1 MFPPKQQLT
10 KNDVLNRFLPIPGT
24 VLKGLESEP
33 KISDFIILKE
43 LGVGSY
49 GRVILVQHQITQAK
63 YAIKCIDKRNK
74 VNIEEKPYFRREI
87 EIMYRVHHP
96 NVVKLFGHFED
107 NKYCYFIM
115 EYIPGGNVYNLVP
128 KNGIKT
134 VPTKTIVSIMKDV
147 ISAVYF
153 LHHMSPPIIHRDIK
167 PENVVLD
174 QNMKAK
180 LTDFGWSNYMQGD
193 MKRTTVCGT
202 PVYLAPE
209 IINNRGHDEK
219 VDIWCIGVLLFEL
232 LTGISP
238 FQGFDVESIKY
249 NINRLNISWQRDM
262 DRDAVDLIK
271 RILKYNPEE
280 RISLEQMLL
289 HPFITKYFPNAI
301 SCLIKPDNTQYKL
314 FIVSKDNPLTWN
326 PICSAND
333 YLNANVKPKT
343 YYNQNQNALSQY
355 NYNALL
361 KKYESLKQ
369 EYSDLQK
376 VGFSQASLENLRKEL
391 VEKENKLKQLRSMG
405 IGYNSKNLNVTYN
418 DLKNENYDLRN
429 ILNQYKAQYNTTN
442 QNVIYLDNNFNEI
455 MSNISN
461 NNKNGFN
468 QAFNKLKTNIDSY
481 TQNNFNAIINMKDLE
496 IKKWK
501 EEERLR
507 REREKQQYN
516 VLINQ
521 YDQNLSNRERENQQ
535 LKMRLKELE
544 GYFV

>member
-1 MFPPKQQLT
+1 MIPSCTQLT
-10 KNDVLNRFLPIPGT
+10 RNDVHNRFLPIPGT

-33 KISDFIILKE
+33 KISDFTILKE
-43 LGVGSY
+43 LGAGSY
-49 GRVILVQHQITQAK
+49 GRVILVQHKITQAK

-128 KNGIKT
+128 KNGFRT
-134 VPTKTIVSIMKDV
+134 VPIQTIASIMKDV

-238 FQGFDVESIKY
+238 FQGFDVQTIKY
-249 NINRLNISWQRDM
+249 NINRLNIAWQKNM

-280 RISLEQMLL
+280 RISLENMLL
-289 HPFITKYFPNAI
+289 HPFMTKFFPNAI

-314 FIVSKDNPLTWN
+314 FIISKDNPLTWN
-326 PICSAND
+326 PIFTGND
-333 YLNANVKPKT
+333 YAGIKLRP
-343 YYNQNQNALSQY
+343 YYNRNINALSQY
-355 NYNALL
+355 NYNNLL
-361 KKYESLKQ
+361 KKYDSLKQ
-369 EYSDLQK
+369 EYTDLQK
-376 VGFSQASLENLRKEL
+376 VGFSKASLENLRKEL
-391 VEKENKLKQLRSMG
+391 IEKEKKINQLRALGFGSGKTNINM
-405 IGYNSKNLNVTYN
+405 TYN

-429 ILNQYKAQYNTTN
+429 ILNQYKTQYNTTN
-442 QNVIYLDNNFNEI
+442 QNVIYLNNNFNEI
-455 MSNISN
+455 MTNISN

-468 QAFNKLKTNIDSY
+468 QAFNKLKTNIVTY
-481 TQNNFNAIINMKDLE
+481 TQNNYNAIISMKDQE

-516 VLINQ
+516 MLINK

-544 GYFV
+544 GYFA

>member
-1 MFPPKQQLT
+1 MIPSCTQLT
-10 KNDVLNRFLPIPGT
+10 RNDVHNRFLPIPGT

-33 KISDFIILKE
+33 KISDFTILKE
-43 LGVGSY
+43 LGAGSY
-49 GRVILVQHQITQAK
+49 GRVILVQHKITQAK

-128 KNGIKT
+128 KNGVRT
-134 VPTKTIVSIMKDV
+134 VPIQTIASIMKDV

-238 FQGFDVESIKY
+238 FQGFDVQSIKY
-249 NINRLNISWQRDM
+249 NINRLNIAWQKNM

-280 RISLEQMLL
+280 RISLENMLL
-289 HPFITKYFPNAI
+289 HPFMTKFFPNAI

-314 FIVSKDNPLTWN
+314 FIISKDNPLTWN
-326 PICSAND
+326 PIFTGND
-333 YLNANVKPKT
+333 YAGIKLRP
-343 YYNQNQNALSQY
+343 YYNRNINALSQY
-355 NYNALL
+355 NYNDLL
-361 KKYESLKQ
+361 KKYDSLKQ
-369 EYSDLQK
+369 EYTDLQK
-376 VGFSQASLENLRKEL
+376 VGFSKASLENLRKEL
-391 VEKENKLKQLRSMG
+391 VEKEKKINQLRALGFGSGKTNM
-405 IGYNSKNLNVTYN
+405 NVTYN

-429 ILNQYKAQYNTTN
+429 ILNQYKTQYNTTN
-442 QNVIYLDNNFNEI
+442 QNVIYLNNNFNEI
-455 MSNISN
+455 MTNISN

-468 QAFNKLKTNIDSY
+468 QAFNKLKTNIVTY
-481 TQNNFNAIINMKDLE
+481 TQNNYNAIISMKDQE

-516 VLINQ
+516 ILINK

-544 GYFV
+544 GYFA

>member
-1 MFPPKQQLT
+1 MIPSCTQLT
-10 KNDVLNRFLPIPGT
+10 RNDVHNRFLPIPGT

-33 KISDFIILKE
+33 KISDFTILKE
-43 LGVGSY
+43 LGAGSY
-49 GRVILVQHQITQAK
+49 GRVILVQHKITQAK

-128 KNGIKT
+128 KNGFRT
-134 VPTKTIVSIMKDV
+134 VPIQTIASIMKDV

-238 FQGFDVESIKY
+238 FQGFDVQSIKY
-249 NINRLNISWQRDM
+249 NINRLNIAWQKNM

-280 RISLEQMLL
+280 RISLENMLL
-289 HPFITKYFPNAI
+289 HPFMTKFFPNAI

-314 FIVSKDNPLTWN
+314 FIISKDNNLTWN
-326 PICSAND
+326 PIFTGND
-333 YLNANVKPKT
+333 YAGIKLRP
-343 YYNQNQNALSQY
+343 YYNRNINALSQY
-355 NYNALL
+355 NYNDLL
-361 KKYESLKQ
+361 KKYDSLKQ
-369 EYSDLQK
+369 EYTDLQK
-376 VGFSQASLENLRKEL
+376 VGFSKASLENLRKEL
-391 VEKENKLKQLRSMG
+391 VEKEKKINQLRALGFGSGKTNM
-405 IGYNSKNLNVTYN
+405 NVTYN

-429 ILNQYKAQYNTTN
+429 ILNQYKTQYNTTN
-442 QNVIYLDNNFNEI
+442 QNVIYLNNNFNEI
-455 MSNISN
+455 MTNISN

-468 QAFNKLKTNIDSY
+468 QAFNKLKTNIVTY
-481 TQNNFNAIINMKDLE
+481 TQNNYNAIISMKDQE

-516 VLINQ
+516 ILINK

-544 GYFV
+544 GYFA

>member
-1 MFPPKQQLT
+1 MIPSCTQLT
-10 KNDVLNRFLPIPGT
+10 RNDVHNRFLPIPGT

-33 KISDFIILKE
+33 KISDFTILKE
-43 LGVGSY
+43 LGAGSY
-49 GRVILVQHQITQAK
+49 GRVILVQHKITQAK

-128 KNGIKT
+128 KNGVRT
-134 VPTKTIVSIMKDV
+134 VPIQTIASIMKDV

-238 FQGFDVESIKY
+238 FQGFDVQSIKY
-249 NINRLNISWQRDM
+249 NINRLNIAWQKNM

-280 RISLEQMLL
+280 RISLENMLL
-289 HPFITKYFPNAI
+289 HPFMTKFFPNAI

-314 FIVSKDNPLTWN
+314 FIISKDNPLTWN
-326 PICSAND
+326 PIFTGND
-333 YLNANVKPKT
+333 YAGIKLRP
-343 YYNQNQNALSQY
+343 YYNQNINALSQY
-355 NYNALL
+355 NYNDLL
-361 KKYESLKQ
+361 KKYDSLKQ
-369 EYSDLQK
+369 EYTDLQK
-376 VGFSQASLENLRKEL
+376 VGFSKASLENLRKEL
-391 VEKENKLKQLRSMG
+391 VEKEKKINQLRALGFGSGKTNINM
-405 IGYNSKNLNVTYN
+405 TYN

-429 ILNQYKAQYNTTN
+429 ILNQYKTQYNTTN
-442 QNVIYLDNNFNEI
+442 QNVIYLNNNFNEI
-455 MSNISN
+455 MTNISN

-468 QAFNKLKTNIDSY
+468 QAFNKLKTNIVTY
-481 TQNNFNAIINMKDLE
+481 TQNNYNAIISMKDQE

-516 VLINQ
+516 MLINK

-544 GYFV
+544 GYFA

>member
-1 MFPPKQQLT
+1 MIPSCTQLT
-10 KNDVLNRFLPIPGT
+10 RNDVHNRFLPIPGT

-33 KISDFIILKE
+33 KISDFTILKE
-43 LGVGSY
+43 LGAGSY
-49 GRVILVQHQITQAK
+49 GRVILVQHKITQAK

-128 KNGIKT
+128 KNGVRT
-134 VPTKTIVSIMKDV
+134 VPIQTIASIMKDV

-238 FQGFDVESIKY
+238 FQGFDVQSIKY
-249 NINRLNISWQRDM
+249 NINRLNIAWQKNM

-280 RISLEQMLL
+280 RISLENMLL
-289 HPFITKYFPNAI
+289 HPFMTKFFPNAI

-314 FIVSKDNPLTWN
+314 FIISKDNPLTWN
-326 PICSAND
+326 PIFTGND
-333 YLNANVKPKT
+333 YAGIKLRP
-343 YYNQNQNALSQY
+343 YYNQNINALSQY
-355 NYNALL
+355 NYNNLL
-361 KKYESLKQ
+361 KKYDSLKQ
-369 EYSDLQK
+369 EYTDLQK
-376 VGFSQASLENLRKEL
+376 VGFSKASLENLRKEL
-391 VEKENKLKQLRSMG
+391 VEKEKKINQLRALGFGSGKTNM
-405 IGYNSKNLNVTYN
+405 NVTYN

-429 ILNQYKAQYNTTN
+429 ILNQYKTQYNTTN
-442 QNVIYLDNNFNEI
+442 QNVIYLNNNFNEI
-455 MSNISN
+455 MTNISN

-468 QAFNKLKTNIDSY
+468 QAFNKLKTNIVTY
-481 TQNNFNAIINMKDLE
+481 TQNNYNAIISMKDQE

-516 VLINQ
+516 ILINK

-535 LKMRLKELE
+535 RKMRLKELE
-544 GYFV
+544 GYFA

>member
-1 MFPPKQQLT
+1 MIPSCTQLT
-10 KNDVLNRFLPIPGT
+10 RNDVHNRFLPIPGT

-33 KISDFIILKE
+33 KISDFTILKE
-43 LGVGSY
+43 LGAGSY
-49 GRVILVQHQITQAK
+49 GRVILVQHKITQAK

-128 KNGIKT
+128 KNGFRT
-134 VPTKTIVSIMKDV
+134 VPIQTIASIMKDV

-238 FQGFDVESIKY
+238 FQGFDVQTIKY
-249 NINRLNISWQRDM
+249 NINRLNIAWQKNM

-280 RISLEQMLL
+280 RISLENMLL
-289 HPFITKYFPNAI
+289 HPFMTKFFPNAI

-314 FIVSKDNPLTWN
+314 FIISKDNPLTWN
-326 PICSAND
+326 PIFTGND
-333 YLNANVKPKT
+333 YAGIKLRP
-343 YYNQNQNALSQY
+343 YYNRNINALSQY
-355 NYNALL
+355 NYNDLL
-361 KKYESLKQ
+361 KKYDSLKQ
-369 EYSDLQK
+369 EYTDLQK
-376 VGFSQASLENLRKEL
+376 VGFSKASLENLRKEL
-391 VEKENKLKQLRSMG
+391 VEKEKKINQLRALGFGSGKTNM
-405 IGYNSKNLNVTYN
+405 NVTYN

-429 ILNQYKAQYNTTN
+429 ILNQYKTQYNTTN
-442 QNVIYLDNNFNEI
+442 QNVIYLNNNFNEI
-455 MSNISN
+455 MTNISN

-468 QAFNKLKTNIDSY
+468 QAFNKLKTNIVTY
-481 TQNNFNAIINMKDLE
+481 TQNNYNAIISMKDQE

-516 VLINQ
+516 ILINK

-544 GYFV
+544 GYFA

>member
-1 MFPPKQQLT
+1 MIPSCTQLT
-10 KNDVLNRFLPIPGT
+10 RNDVHNRFLPIPGT

-33 KISDFIILKE
+33 KISDFTILKE
-43 LGVGSY
+43 LGAGSY
-49 GRVILVQHQITQAK
+49 GRVILVQHKITQAK

-128 KNGIKT
+128 KNGFRT
-134 VPTKTIVSIMKDV
+134 VPIQTIASIMKDV

-153 LHHMSPPIIHRDIK
+153 LHRMSPPIIHRDIK

-238 FQGFDVESIKY
+238 FQGFDVQSIKY
-249 NINRLNISWQRDM
+249 NINRLNIAWQKNM

-280 RISLEQMLL
+280 RISLENMLL
-289 HPFITKYFPNAI
+289 HPFMTKFFPNAI

-314 FIVSKDNPLTWN
+314 FIISKDNPLTWN
-326 PICSAND
+326 PIFTGND
-333 YLNANVKPKT
+333 YAGIKLRP
-343 YYNQNQNALSQY
+343 YYNRNINALSQY
-355 NYNALL
+355 NYNDLL
-361 KKYESLKQ
+361 KKYDSLKQ
-369 EYSDLQK
+369 EYTDLQK
-376 VGFSQASLENLRKEL
+376 VGFSKASLENLRKEL
-391 VEKENKLKQLRSMG
+391 VEKEKKINQLRALGFGSGKTNM
-405 IGYNSKNLNVTYN
+405 NVTYN

-429 ILNQYKAQYNTTN
+429 ILNQYKTQYNTTN
-442 QNVIYLDNNFNEI
+442 QNVIYLNNNFNEI
-455 MSNISN
+455 MTNISN

-468 QAFNKLKTNIDSY
+468 QAFNKLKTNIVTY
-481 TQNNFNAIINMKDLE
+481 TQNNYNAIISMKDQE

-516 VLINQ
+516 MLINK

-544 GYFV
+544 GYFA

>member
-1 MFPPKQQLT
+1 MIPSCTQLT
-10 KNDVLNRFLPIPGT
+10 RNDVHNRFLPIPGT

-33 KISDFIILKE
+33 KISDFTILKE
-43 LGVGSY
+43 LGAGSY
-49 GRVILVQHQITQAK
+49 GRVILVQHKITQAK

-128 KNGIKT
+128 KNGVRT
-134 VPTKTIVSIMKDV
+134 VPIQTIASIMKDV

-238 FQGFDVESIKY
+238 FQGFDVQTIKY
-249 NINRLNISWQRDM
+249 NINRLNIAWQKNM

-280 RISLEQMLL
+280 RISLENMLL
-289 HPFITKYFPNAI
+289 HPFMTKFFPNAI

-314 FIVSKDNPLTWN
+314 FIISKDNPLTWN
-326 PICSAND
+326 PIFTGND
-333 YLNANVKPKT
+333 YAGIKLRP
-343 YYNQNQNALSQY
+343 YYNQNINALSQY
-355 NYNALL
+355 NYNDLL
-361 KKYESLKQ
+361 KKYDSLKQ
-369 EYSDLQK
+369 EYTDLQK
-376 VGFSQASLENLRKEL
+376 VGFSKASLENLRKEL
-391 VEKENKLKQLRSMG
+391 VEKEKKINQLRALGFGSGKTNM
-405 IGYNSKNLNVTYN
+405 NVTYN

-429 ILNQYKAQYNTTN
+429 ILNQYKTQYNTTN
-442 QNVIYLDNNFNEI
+442 QNVIYLNNNFNEI
-455 MSNISN
+455 MTNISN

-468 QAFNKLKTNIDSY
+468 QAFNKLKTNIVTY
-481 TQNNFNAIINMKDLE
+481 TQNNYNAIISMKDQE

-516 VLINQ
+516 ILINK

-544 GYFV
+544 GYFA

>member
-1 MFPPKQQLT
+1 MIPSCTQLT
-10 KNDVLNRFLPIPGT
+10 RNDVHNRFLPIPGT

-33 KISDFIILKE
+33 KISDFTILKE
-43 LGVGSY
+43 LGAGSY
-49 GRVILVQHQITQAK
+49 GRVILVQHKITQAK

-128 KNGIKT
+128 KNGFRT
-134 VPTKTIVSIMKDV
+134 VPIQTIASIMKDV

-238 FQGFDVESIKY
+238 FQGFDVQTIKY
-249 NINRLNISWQRDM
+249 NINRLNIAWQKNM

-280 RISLEQMLL
+280 RISLENMLL
-289 HPFITKYFPNAI
+289 HPFMTKFFPNAI

-314 FIVSKDNPLTWN
+314 FIISKDNPLTWN
-326 PICSAND
+326 PIFTGND
-333 YLNANVKPKT
+333 YAGIKLRP
-343 YYNQNQNALSQY
+343 YYNQNINALSQY
-355 NYNALL
+355 NYNNLL
-361 KKYESLKQ
+361 KKYDSLKQ
-369 EYSDLQK
+369 EYTDLQK
-376 VGFSQASLENLRKEL
+376 VGFSKASLENLRKEL
-391 VEKENKLKQLRSMG
+391 VEKEKKINQLRALGFGSGKTNINM
-405 IGYNSKNLNVTYN
+405 TYN

-429 ILNQYKAQYNTTN
+429 ILNQYKTQYNTTN
-442 QNVIYLDNNFNEI
+442 QNVIYLNNNFNEI
-455 MSNISN
+455 MTNISN

-468 QAFNKLKTNIDSY
+468 QAFNKLKTNIVTY
-481 TQNNFNAIINMKDLE
+481 TQNNYNAIISMKDQE

-516 VLINQ
+516 MLINK
-521 YDQNLSNRERENQQ
+521 YHQNLSNRERENQQ
-535 LKMRLKELE
+535 LKIRLKELE
-544 GYFV
+544 GYFA

>member
-1 MFPPKQQLT
+1 MIPSKPQLT
-10 KNDVLNRFLPIPGT
+10 KNNVLNRFLPIPGT

-33 KISDFIILKE
+33 KISDFILMKE

-49 GRVILVQHQITQAK
+49 GRVILVQHKITQAK

-153 LHHMSPPIIHRDIK
+153 LHHMTPPIIHRDIK

-174 QNMKAK
+174 QNMRAK

-238 FQGFDVESIKY
+238 FQGNDVQTIKY
-249 NINRLNISWQRDM
+249 NINRLNIAWQRDM
-262 DRDAVDLIK
+262 DRDAVDLIR

-326 PICSAND
+326 PKLTSND
-333 YLNANVKPKT
+333 YNAVKIRPN
-343 YYNQNQNALSQY
+343 YNPNQNALSQY
-355 NYNALL
+355 NYNNLL
-361 KKYESLKQ
+361 QKYESLKQ

-376 VGFSQASLENLRKEL
+376 VGFSKASLENLRREL
-391 VEKENKLKQLRSMG
+391 VEKENKLKQLRGLAPMG
-405 IGYNSKNLNVTYN
+405 YGSKNLNVTYN

-429 ILNQYKAQYNTTN
+429 ILNQYKTQYNTTN
-442 QNVIYLDNNFNEI
+442 QKVIYLDNNFNEI
-455 MSNISN
+455 MTNVSSN
-461 NNKNGFN
+461 NKIGFN

-481 TQNNFNAIINMKDLE
+481 TQNNYNAIITMKDLE

-507 REREKQQYN
+507 REREKQQYTI
-516 VLINQ
+516 LINT

>member
-1 MFPPKQQLT
+1 MIPSCTQLT
-10 KNDVLNRFLPIPGT
+10 RNDVHNRFLPIPGT

-33 KISDFIILKE
+33 KISDFTILKE
-43 LGVGSY
+43 LGAGSY
-49 GRVILVQHQITQAK
+49 GRVILVQHKITQAK
-63 YAIKCIDKRNK
+63 YARTCIDKINK

-128 KNGIKT
+128 KNGFRT
-134 VPTKTIVSIMKDV
+134 VPIQTIASIMKDV

-238 FQGFDVESIKY
+238 FQGFDVQTIKY
-249 NINRLNISWQRDM
+249 NINRLNIAWQKNM

-271 RILKYNPEE
+271 LILKYNPEE
-280 RISLEQMLL
+280 RISLENMLL
-289 HPFITKYFPNAI
+289 HHLMTKFFHNEI
-301 SCLIKPDNTQYKL
+301 SCLIKQDNTHYKL
-314 FIVSKDNPLTWN
+314 FIISKDNPLTWN
-326 PICSAND
+326 PIFTGND
-333 YLNANVKPKT
+333 YAGIKLRP
-343 YYNQNQNALSQY
+343 YYNQNINALSQY
-355 NYNALL
+355 NYNNLL
-361 KKYESLKQ
+361 KKYDSLKQ
-369 EYSDLQK
+369 EYTDLQK
-376 VGFSQASLENLRKEL
+376 VGFSKASLENLRKEL
-391 VEKENKLKQLRSMG
+391 VEKEKKINQLRALGFGSGKTNINM
-405 IGYNSKNLNVTYN
+405 TYN

-429 ILNQYKAQYNTTN
+429 ILNQYKTQYNTTN
-442 QNVIYLDNNFNEI
+442 QNVIYLNNNFNEI
-455 MSNISN
+455 MTNISN

-468 QAFNKLKTNIDSY
+468 QAFNKLKTNIVTY
-481 TQNNFNAIINMKDLE
+481 TQNNYNAIISMKDQE

-516 VLINQ
+516 ILINK
-521 YDQNLSNRERENQQ
+521 YDQNLSNRERENQ
-535 LKMRLKELE
+535 
-544 GYFV
+544 

>member
-1 MFPPKQQLT
+1 MIPSCTQLT
-10 KNDVLNRFLPIPGT
+10 RNDVHNRFLPIPGT

-33 KISDFIILKE
+33 KISDFTILKE
-43 LGVGSY
+43 LGAGSY
-49 GRVILVQHQITQAK
+49 GRVILVQHKITQAK

-128 KNGIKT
+128 KNGFRT
-134 VPTKTIVSIMKDV
+134 VPIQTIASIMKDV

-238 FQGFDVESIKY
+238 FQGFDVQSIKY
-249 NINRLNISWQRDM
+249 NINRLNIAWQKNM

-280 RISLEQMLL
+280 RISLENMLL
-289 HPFITKYFPNAI
+289 HPFMTKFFPNAI

-314 FIVSKDNPLTWN
+314 FIISKDNPLTWN
-326 PICSAND
+326 PIFTGND
-333 YLNANVKPKT
+333 YAGIKLRP
-343 YYNQNQNALSQY
+343 YYNQNINALSQY
-355 NYNALL
+355 NYNNLL
-361 KKYESLKQ
+361 KKYDSLKQ
-369 EYSDLQK
+369 EYTDLQK
-376 VGFSQASLENLRKEL
+376 VGFSKASLENLRKEL
-391 VEKENKLKQLRSMG
+391 VEKEKKINQLRALGFGSGKTNINM
-405 IGYNSKNLNVTYN
+405 TYN

-429 ILNQYKAQYNTTN
+429 ILNQYKTQYNTTN
-442 QNVIYLDNNFNEI
+442 QNVIYLNNNFNEI
-455 MSNISN
+455 MTNISN

-468 QAFNKLKTNIDSY
+468 QAFNKLKTNIVTY
-481 TQNNFNAIINMKDLE
+481 TQNNYNAIISMKDQE

-516 VLINQ
+516 ILINK

-544 GYFV
+544 GYFA

>member
-1 MFPPKQQLT
+1 MIPSCTQLT
-10 KNDVLNRFLPIPGT
+10 RNDVHNRFLPIPGT

-33 KISDFIILKE
+33 KISDFTILKE
-43 LGVGSY
+43 LGAGSY
-49 GRVILVQHQITQAK
+49 GRVILVQHKITQAK

-128 KNGIKT
+128 KNGFRT
-134 VPTKTIVSIMKDV
+134 VPIQTIASIMKDV

-238 FQGFDVESIKY
+238 FQGFDVQTIKY
-249 NINRLNISWQRDM
+249 NINRLNIAWQKNM

-280 RISLEQMLL
+280 RISLENMLL
-289 HPFITKYFPNAI
+289 HPFMTKFFPNAI

-314 FIVSKDNPLTWN
+314 FIISKDNPLTWN
-326 PICSAND
+326 PIFTGND
-333 YLNANVKPKT
+333 YAGIKLRP
-343 YYNQNQNALSQY
+343 YYNRNINALSQY
-355 NYNALL
+355 NYNDLL
-361 KKYESLKQ
+361 KKYDSLKQ
-369 EYSDLQK
+369 EYTDLQK
-376 VGFSQASLENLRKEL
+376 VGFSKASLENLRKEL
-391 VEKENKLKQLRSMG
+391 VEKEKKINQLRALGFGSGKTNINM
-405 IGYNSKNLNVTYN
+405 TYN

-429 ILNQYKAQYNTTN
+429 ILNQYKTQYNTTN
-442 QNVIYLDNNFNEI
+442 QNVIYLNNNFNEI
-455 MSNISN
+455 MTNISN

-468 QAFNKLKTNIDSY
+468 QAFNKLKTNIVTY
-481 TQNNFNAIINMKDLE
+481 TQNNYNAIISMKDQE

-516 VLINQ
+516 ILINK

-544 GYFV
+544 GYFA

>member
-1 MFPPKQQLT
+1 MIPSCTQLT
-10 KNDVLNRFLPIPGT
+10 RNDVHNRFLPIPGT

-33 KISDFIILKE
+33 KISDFTILKE
-43 LGVGSY
+43 LGAGSY
-49 GRVILVQHQITQAK
+49 GRVILVQHKITQAK

-128 KNGIKT
+128 KNGVRT
-134 VPTKTIVSIMKDV
+134 VPIQTIASIMKDV

-238 FQGFDVESIKY
+238 FQGFDVQTIKY
-249 NINRLNISWQRDM
+249 NINRLNIAWQKNM

-280 RISLEQMLL
+280 RISLENMLL
-289 HPFITKYFPNAI
+289 HPFMTKFFPNAI

-314 FIVSKDNPLTWN
+314 FIISKDNPLTWN
-326 PICSAND
+326 PIFTGND
-333 YLNANVKPKT
+333 YAGIKLRP
-343 YYNQNQNALSQY
+343 YYNRNINALSQY
-355 NYNALL
+355 NYNDLL
-361 KKYESLKQ
+361 KKYDSLKQ
-369 EYSDLQK
+369 EYTDLQK
-376 VGFSQASLENLRKEL
+376 VGFSKASLENLRKEL
-391 VEKENKLKQLRSMG
+391 VEKEKKINQLRALGFGSGKTNM
-405 IGYNSKNLNVTYN
+405 NVTYN

-429 ILNQYKAQYNTTN
+429 ILNQYKTQYNTTN
-442 QNVIYLDNNFNEI
+442 QNVIYLNNNFNEI
-455 MSNISN
+455 MTNISN

-468 QAFNKLKTNIDSY
+468 QAFNKLKTNIVTY
-481 TQNNFNAIINMKDLE
+481 TQNNYNAIISMKDQE

-516 VLINQ
+516 ILINK

-544 GYFV
+544 GYFA